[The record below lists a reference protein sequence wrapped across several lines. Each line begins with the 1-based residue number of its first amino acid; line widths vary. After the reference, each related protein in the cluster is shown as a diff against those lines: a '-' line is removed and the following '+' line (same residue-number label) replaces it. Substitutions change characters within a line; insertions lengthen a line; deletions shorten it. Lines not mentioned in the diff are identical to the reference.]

1 MNDEIVQRSAKLL
14 DAALDDELVAL
25 HVDQGR
31 CYGFNSTATRIWSLI
46 ESPIRF
52 HEIQSALMQEFNV
65 DEATCGRELRAVLD
79 DLERDGLVTRS
90 LDT

>member
-79 DLERDGLVTRS
+79 DLERDGLVNRS